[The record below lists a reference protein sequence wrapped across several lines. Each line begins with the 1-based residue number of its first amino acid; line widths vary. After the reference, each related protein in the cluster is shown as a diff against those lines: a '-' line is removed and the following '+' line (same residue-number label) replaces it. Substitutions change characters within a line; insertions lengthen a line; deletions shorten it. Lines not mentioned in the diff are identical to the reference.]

1 MINDWFANLLGKE
14 RGTEA
19 RDAPTP
25 GAQKIEDM
33 VSMVTDPEARF
44 SVSKTLE
51 TLNDVE
57 PGLTPAENMG
67 KPGALLLYLRGHIS
81 ALHQDWPEAMT
92 HWDALIEHPFGVQSL
107 GDYFQAQ
114 IRWGRTRC
122 AYANEDWCDAL
133 AGFDERLSTENSQG
147 KSGLTDLWKLQMMR
161 GWCFIRLEQFEEAQT
176 LAEAHISPGLTED
189 EAYYFYPDERTEP
202 LRILAAALRGKGDVE
217 SAFATSIKELEFYKT
232 EDPQT
237 FEYMI
242 VELIESAVKDQ
253 EWKVANVAFEKLSSY
268 FDSATFDHVKDRILP
283 KLEEWRVKRTSW
295 PRHNSNL

>member
-14 RGTEA
+14 RGTKA

-25 GAQKIEDM
+25 GAQKIEDI

-57 PGLTPAENMG
+57 PELTPAENMG
-67 KPGALLLYLRGHIS
+67 KPGALLLYLKGHIS

-92 HWDALIEHPFGVQSL
+92 HWDALIEHPFGVQNL
-107 GDYFQAQ
+107 GDYFKAQ

-122 AYANEDWCDAL
+122 AYANENWCDAL
-133 AGFDERLSTENSQG
+133 AGFDERLSTEKSQG

-161 GWCFIRLEQFEEAQT
+161 GWCFIHLEQFEEAQT
-176 LAEAHISPGLTED
+176 LAEAHINPGLTED
-189 EAYYFYPDERTEP
+189 EACYFYPDERTEP
-202 LRILAAALRGKGDVE
+202 LRILAAALRGLGDVAG
-217 SAFATSIKELEFYKT
+217 AFATSIKELEFYET

-242 VELIESAVKDQ
+242 VELIESAVRDQ

-268 FDSATFDHVKDRILP
+268 FNSATFDHVKDRVSP

-295 PRHNSNL
+295 PKVLSR